1 MNVGANI
8 RCIDS
13 HTMGEATRI
22 IVGGVPVLK
31 GSTVMEKKKYFLE
44 HYDYIRK
51 MAMLEPRGHADM
63 FGALLTEPCDPS
75 ADYGVIFLDGG
86 GCLNMCGHGTIGVCT
101 VLVETGMV
109 KVTQPITEI
118 TFEAPA
124 GLVRAQVEV
133 KDGEVVQVSFK
144 NVPAF
149 LYKKDVTVDVPELGR
164 KITCDISFGGSFFA
178 IVKDEE
184 MGVEIDPK
192 NLDDI
197 VPKALALR
205 KALNENV
212 EIKHPYLD
220 ITTVD
225 LVEIYGKAK
234 SPDADLQNV
243 VVFGEKQVD
252 RSPCGT
258 GTSAKMADLVAR
270 GNLKIGDRFVYESV
284 FQTKFIGVPVE
295 KTTCGDFEAIIP
307 QVTGKAY
314 ITGFNDLVLDRRDP
328 LGHGFIM

>member
-109 KVTQPITEI
+109 KVTEPITEI
-118 TFEAPA
+118 TLEAPA

-234 SPDADLQNV
+234 SSDADLQNV

-270 GNLKIGDRFVYESV
+270 GNLKIGDRFVYASV

>member
-109 KVTQPITEI
+109 KVTEPITEI
-118 TFEAPA
+118 TLEAPA

-149 LYKKDVTVDVPELGR
+149 LYKKDITVDVPELGR

-234 SPDADLQNV
+234 SSDADLQNV

>member
-51 MAMLEPRGHADM
+51 MAMLEPRGHAERV
-63 FGALLTEPCDPS
+63 GGLLTEPCDPS

-109 KVTQPITEI
+109 KVTEPITEI
-118 TFEAPA
+118 TLEAPA

-234 SPDADLQNV
+234 SSDADLQNV

>member
-101 VLVETGMV
+101 VLVETGMA
-109 KVTQPITEI
+109 KVTEPIIEI
-118 TFEAPA
+118 TLEAHA
-124 GLVRAQVEV
+124 GIVRAQVEV
-133 KDGEVVQVSFK
+133 MDGEVVQVSFK

>member
-109 KVTQPITEI
+109 KVTEPITEI
-118 TFEAPA
+118 TLEAPA

-234 SPDADLQNV
+234 SSDADLQNV

-314 ITGFNDLVLDRRDP
+314 ITGFNDLVLDRRDL

>member
-109 KVTQPITEI
+109 KVTEPITEI
-118 TFEAPA
+118 TLEAPA

-164 KITCDISFGGSFFA
+164 KIACDISFGGSFFA

>member
-1 MNVGANI
+1 
-8 RCIDS
+8 
-13 HTMGEATRI
+13 MGEATRI

-109 KVTQPITEI
+109 KVTEPITEI
-118 TFEAPA
+118 TLEAPA

-234 SPDADLQNV
+234 SSDADLQNV

>member
-1 MNVGANI
+1 M
-8 RCIDS
+8 
-13 HTMGEATRI
+13 
-22 IVGGVPVLK
+22 
-31 GSTVMEKKKYFLE
+31 
-44 HYDYIRK
+44 
-51 MAMLEPRGHADM
+51 
-63 FGALLTEPCDPS
+63 
-75 ADYGVIFLDGG
+75 
-86 GCLNMCGHGTIGVCT
+86 
-101 VLVETGMV
+101 
-109 KVTQPITEI
+109 
-118 TFEAPA
+118 EAPA

>member
-101 VLVETGMV
+101 VLVETGVV
-109 KVTQPITEI
+109 KVTEPITEI
-118 TFEAPA
+118 TLEAPA

-314 ITGFNDLVLDRRDP
+314 ITGFNDLVLDQRDP

>member
-109 KVTQPITEI
+109 KVTEPITEI
-118 TFEAPA
+118 TLEAPA

-234 SPDADLQNV
+234 SSDADLQNV

-314 ITGFNDLVLDRRDP
+314 ITGVNDLVLDRRDP

>member
-109 KVTQPITEI
+109 KVTEPITEI
-118 TFEAPA
+118 TLEAPA

-205 KALNENV
+205 KAFNENV

-234 SPDADLQNV
+234 SSDADLQNV

>member
-109 KVTQPITEI
+109 KVTEPITEI
-118 TFEAPA
+118 TLEAPA

-234 SPDADLQNV
+234 SSDADLQNV